1 MDLLPDQLDL
11 LSAFLAHGVRFLVV
25 GGHAVNIYT
34 EPRYTNDLDILVS
47 GDEANGHAVYLAL
60 ADFGAPLKGITAQDF
75 IEKPKQYFQ
84 VGVPPARIDVLQ
96 SIVAVAFEDA
106 WEQATTVKI
115 NGQDVRFISREDLIR
130 NKLAAGRP
138 KDLADAEAL
147 RKFAKDL

>member
-34 EPRYTNDLDILVS
+34 EPRYTNDLDIFVS
-47 GDEANGHAVYLAL
+47 GDEANGHAVYRAL
-60 ADFGAPLKGITAQDF
+60 ADFGAPLSGVTADDF
-75 IEKPKQYFQ
+75 IDKPQQYFQ
-84 VGVPPARIDVLQ
+84 VGLPPARVDVLQ
-96 SIVAVAFEDA
+96 TISAVTFEDA
-106 WEQATTVKI
+106 WKKATTVMI

-130 NKLAAGRP
+130 NKLAAART